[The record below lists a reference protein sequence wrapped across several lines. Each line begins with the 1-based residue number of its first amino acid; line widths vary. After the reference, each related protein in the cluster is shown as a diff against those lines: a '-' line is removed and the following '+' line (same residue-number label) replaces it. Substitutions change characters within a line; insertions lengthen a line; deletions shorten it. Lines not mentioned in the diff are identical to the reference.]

1 MGEKVNFFKCR
12 ICGNVIELLEGD
24 LSPVTKFTDGK
35 SSVGGCFT
43 EGKSSEK
50 EEYL

>member
-1 MGEKVNFFKCR
+1 MAFFYKK
-12 ICGNVIELLEGD
+12 GNIKLLEGD